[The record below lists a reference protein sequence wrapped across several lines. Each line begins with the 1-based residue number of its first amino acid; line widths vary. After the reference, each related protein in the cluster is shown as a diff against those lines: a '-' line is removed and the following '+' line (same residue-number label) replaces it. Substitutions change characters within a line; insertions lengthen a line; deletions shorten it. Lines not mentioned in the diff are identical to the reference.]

1 MYHYR
6 KTRKVYTSY
15 PKPESCDFCDMAKT
29 PNQIMETSRHAWIV
43 RNRVSYDVWE
53 LRDVTDHL
61 MVVPKRHV
69 RSLEELNDAEKLDIM
84 NVMAR
89 HEANDYNVYARSVH
103 SVSRSVGHQHTHL
116 IKTGHKRGHG
126 MLMLRK
132 PYFFIKF

>member
-6 KTRKVYTSY
+6 KTRKVYSSY
-15 PKPESCDFCDMAKT
+15 PKPQHCDFCDMAKT
-29 PNQIMETSRHAWIV
+29 PNRIVETSQHAWVI

-69 RSLEELNDAEKLDIM
+69 SSLAELSDSEKLGIM
-84 NVMAR
+84 NIMAQY
-89 HEANDYNVYARSVH
+89 EAEDYNVYARSAR
-103 SVSRSVGHQHTHL
+103 SISRSVEHQHTHL
-116 IKTGHKRGHG
+116 IKTGHKIGHG
-126 MLMLRK
+126 TLFMRK